1 MLRIKLKGF
10 ILAEVLITLGIIGI
24 IAAMT
29 LPVITQEYRQKV
41 LETGL
46 AKFYTT
52 INQAFKA
59 SELENGEQ
67 RYWEF
72 SDNSCAF
79 YKKYLNKYL
88 KTIRYECGY
97 YNKVG
102 DQGYS
107 KMNDERF
114 VGIYLPSGDM
124 AVFSYGRVFIYI
136 VKAQKHYGAYTAL
149 MSGGPTDKK
158 QLYGTELFVFEMR
171 ATGIDD
177 DNKFKYDTKTGVEP
191 FNGLKKYSN
200 QEILNQC
207 INNRTSCAELIRRN
221 GWKIP
226 KNYPF
231 QIK

>member
-1 MLRIKLKGF
+1 MLQIKLKGF
-10 ILAEVLITLGIIGI
+10 TLAEVLITLGIIGI
-24 IAAMT
+24 VAAMT
-29 LPVITQEYRQKV
+29 LPAIIQEHRQKM

-46 AKFYTT
+46 ARFYTT

-72 SDNSCAF
+72 SDNSCEF

-97 YNKVG
+97 YKKVG
-102 DQGYS
+102 NQGYS
-107 KMNDERF
+107 KKDDDRF

-124 AVFSYGRVFIYI
+124 AVFSYGRVFTYI
-136 VKAQKHYGAYTAL
+136 VKAHKHYGAYTAM
-149 MSGGPTDKK
+149 MSGGTNDEK
-158 QLYGTELFVFEMR
+158 QRYGSELFVFEMR
-171 ATGIDD
+171 ATGIE
-177 DNKFKYDTKTGVEP
+177 DNKFIYDTKTGVEP
-191 FNGLKKYSN
+191 FNGLKRYTN
-200 QEILNQC
+200 QDIMDQC
-207 INNRTSCAELIRRN
+207 IEKRTSCTELIRRN

>member
-1 MLRIKLKGF
+1 MLQIKLKGF
-10 ILAEVLITLGIIGI
+10 TLAEVLITLGIIGI
-24 IAAMT
+24 VAAMT
-29 LPVITQEYRQKV
+29 LPAIIQEHRQKM

-46 AKFYTT
+46 ARFYTT

-72 SDNSCAF
+72 SDNSCEF

-102 DQGYS
+102 NQGYS
-107 KMNDERF
+107 KKDDDRF

-124 AVFSYGRVFIYI
+124 AVFSYGRVFTYI
-136 VKAQKHYGAYTAL
+136 VKAHKHYGAYAAM
-149 MSGGPTDKK
+149 MSGGTNDEK
-158 QLYGTELFVFEMR
+158 QRYGSELFVFEMR
-171 ATGIDD
+171 ATGIE
-177 DNKFKYDTKTGVEP
+177 DNKFIYDTKTGVEP
-191 FNGLKKYSN
+191 FNGLKRYTN
-200 QEILNQC
+200 QDIMDQC
-207 INNRTSCAELIRRN
+207 IEKRTSCTELIRRN

>member
-1 MLRIKLKGF
+1 MLRIKTEGF
-10 ILAEVLITLGIIGI
+10 TLAEVLITLGIIGI
-24 IAAMT
+24 VAAIT
-29 LPVITQEYRQKV
+29 LPVITQEYRQKI

-46 AKFYTT
+46 ARFYST

-72 SDNSCAF
+72 SNNSCEF

-102 DQGYS
+102 NQGYS
-107 KMNDERF
+107 KVNDERF

-124 AVFSYGRVFIYI
+124 AVFSYGRVFTYI
-136 VKAQKHYGAYTAL
+136 AKAHQHYGAYTAI
-149 MSGGPTDKK
+149 MSGGPTDEK
-158 QLYGTELFVFEMR
+158 LRYGTELFVFEMR
-171 ATGIDD
+171 ATGLD
-177 DNKFKYDTKTGVEP
+177 DNKFIYDSKIGVEP
-191 FNGLKKYSN
+191 FNGLKRYTN
-200 QEILNQC
+200 QDIMNQC
-207 INNRTSCAELIRRN
+207 IDKRMSCAELIRRN